1 MTTSPH
7 SLQETK
13 ERNIDQHCQVIS
25 GTGKLR
31 NQKLQKKFNLFL
43 ACNNFMY
50 RNFEN
55 CTGKNHNHSKKSE
68 YTQPEHYTNGN
79 HKPPK
84 TLGKFSTHLH
94 SYFDCQKYL
103 QYMPL
108 KNLVVVNKGKSL
120 AYSSTIQKSATFGM
134 ASLPLEVYSKKLI
147 VIDTLRI
154 QNWYVSMKLNRH
166 SYACTKNQYKSK
178 HKNIRST
185 NPKIIKNL
193 FQCLPCHPQEQLIQA
208 QEQDVDMQDPN
219 PQGIAKRSSP
229 PSTSKSSKK
238 SRGPVDT
245 SSRKGNNKPKL

>member
-1 MTTSPH
+1 MTASPH

-13 ERNIDQHCQVIS
+13 ERSIDQHCQVII

-43 ACNNFMY
+43 AYNDFMY
-50 RNFEN
+50 RKLEN
-55 CTGKNHNHSKKSE
+55 YTGKNQNHSKERE
-68 YTQPEHYTNGN
+68 YTQQEHCTNGN
-79 HKPPK
+79 HEPPK
-84 TLGKFSTHLH
+84 TSGKFSIHLH

-108 KNLVVVNKGKSL
+108 INLVVVNKGKSL
-120 AYSSTIQKSATFGM
+120 AYSSTAQKPATFGT

-147 VIDTLRI
+147 ITDTPRI
-154 QNWYVSMKLNRH
+154 QNWYVNMKLNRH

-185 NPKIIKNL
+185 NPKIIKKL

-208 QEQDVDMQDPN
+208 
-219 PQGIAKRSSP
+219 
-229 PSTSKSSKK
+229 
-238 SRGPVDT
+238 
-245 SSRKGNNKPKL
+245 